1 MGRYRSIVRQSREV
15 VLHDH
20 EGYVAKVFDDG
31 SVVGGGGDEVDEH
44 TVGFR
49 AACGCGWQGATVLG
63 REPGQFA
70 FLDFADLPRLEAE
83 WTAHTDEV
91 IATSVASFWEAD
103 RFSPFELARMFAD
116 VPRLRRDDPSTVLHE
131 LAVEAVLSKRL
142 AGWVGL
148 DIHRALRAGVPLD
161 AVSDACGQDRACVQ
175 DPWRAWAD
183 GQLAR
188 GLLERSEYEQVV
200 ARFRVAARHEESER

>member
-1 MGRYRSIVRQSREV
+1 MGRYRSIIRQRREV

-91 IATSVASFWEAD
+91 IAISVASFGEAD
-103 RFSPFELARMFAD
+103 RFTPFELARMFAEF
-116 VPRLRRDDPSTVLHE
+116 PRLRRGDPSTVLYE
-131 LAVEAVLSKRL
+131 LAVEAVLAKRL

-148 DIHRALRAGVPLD
+148 DIHRALCAGVSLD
-161 AVSDACGQDRACVQ
+161 AVSDACGQDRAGVQ
-175 DPWRAWAD
+175 DRWRAWAE
-183 GQLAR
+183 GQLAH
-188 GLLERSEYEQVV
+188 GLLERSEYEQV
-200 ARFRVAARHEESER
+200 AARVAARHGESER